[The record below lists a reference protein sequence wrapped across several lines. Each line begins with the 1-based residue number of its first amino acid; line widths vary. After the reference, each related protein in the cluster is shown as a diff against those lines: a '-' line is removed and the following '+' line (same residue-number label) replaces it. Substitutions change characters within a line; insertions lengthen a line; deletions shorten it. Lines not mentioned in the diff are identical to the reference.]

1 MKKTVST
8 LVAFFMLVAVFW
20 PIRAVADAR
29 TGPGPDSGAGLALA
43 SHQDLDKFL
52 DEFLPPAMT
61 RLHVPGVVFVAVKD
75 GEVLTMRGFGY
86 SDIESGKE
94 VDPLRTVF
102 RAGSVSKVFTG
113 MAVMQL
119 VEGGLLDLDE
129 DVNTYIEGFKIPD
142 TYPQPITLRHLL
154 THTAGFDERYLGVS
168 EFGQDVYPE
177 LGEYLALELPPRI
190 RPPGQVI
197 QYSNHGMALAGYV
210 VECVS
215 GIPFARYIEKNI
227 LTPLGMDHSS
237 FELTSKV
244 ETLLSSSYK
253 WRKSKYEKVPYIHTN
268 VVPAGMLMTCGAD
281 MAKFIMANLAGGELA
296 GERVLCA
303 EYVDAMQ
310 SQQFTNHPLVP
321 GMGYSW
327 MIGRRNGRR
336 TVFHGGD
343 IPQFSTQLVLVPD
356 EDFGVFMSGNGIGAA
371 TLNDELTK
379 ELFDTFFPGPKAE
392 ETVHFGEGP
401 DVSVPSLPAG
411 DPQDLAGAYRMIRDP
426 MTTAE
431 KAISLLTQIR
441 VTAQGDEAVALVFP
455 IGSGM
460 PHTIWVAERP
470 GVYRDTASGALMVFD
485 EWQTLF
491 GRNRPS
497 RMYIDLW
504 AFDRL
509 KFYETTS
516 FATVCLGIIIAVFVW
531 PVLAWVFRRKASG
544 LAVLLGLVDVVAVT
558 GIAGSLL
565 TAPDWEI
572 TTRVPNTTKAAL
584 ALPLVGTALAV
595 ALAWQTLTKTV
606 DSKKPCRRPFNLRT
620 RQGFASRVLPWLCVV
635 AHAGLVWFLNIWN
648 LLGWKF

>member
-1 MKKTVST
+1 MKAPYMLYNRTKSSDMRFEPVTDSRGRKVPVSFATYEVMLEKSPDTT
-8 LVAFFMLVAVFW
+8 LRRNAFLSFTRGISAYQNVLGGTFGTE
-20 PIRAVADAR
+20 IRKNVVLAKAR
-29 TGPGPDSGAGLALA
+29 GFESATHMFLHRQESSLKAYTNLLDIIQKEIAPHMRRYVEFRKEVLG
-43 SHQDLDKFL
+43 LDKI
-52 DEFLPPAMT
+52 M
-61 RLHVPGVVFVAVKD
+61 
-75 GEVLTMRGFGY
+75 Y
-86 SDIESGKE
+86 CDIEAPLDPEFDPETTFEEAGKE
-94 VDPLRTVF
+94 
-102 RAGSVSKVFTG
+102 
-113 MAVMQL
+113 
-119 VEGGLLDLDE
+119 
-129 DVNTYIEGFKIPD
+129 
-142 TYPQPITLRHLL
+142 
-154 THTAGFDERYLGVS
+154 
-168 EFGQDVYPE
+168 
-177 LGEYLALELPPRI
+177 
-190 RPPGQVI
+190 
-197 QYSNHGMALAGYV
+197 
-210 VECVS
+210 
-215 GIPFARYIEKNI
+215 
-227 LTPLGMDHSS
+227 
-237 FELTSKV
+237 
-244 ETLLSSSYK
+244 
-253 WRKSKYEKVPYIHTN
+253 
-268 VVPAGMLMTCGAD
+268 
-281 MAKFIMANLAGGELA
+281 
-296 GERVLCA
+296 
-303 EYVDAMQ
+303 
-310 SQQFTNHPLVP
+310 
-321 GMGYSW
+321 
-327 MIGRRNGRR
+327 
-336 TVFHGGD
+336 
-343 IPQFSTQLVLVPD
+343 
-356 EDFGVFMSGNGIGAA
+356 IGAA

-379 ELFDTFFPGPKAE
+379 ELFDTFFPEPEAE

-426 MTTAE
+426 ITTAE